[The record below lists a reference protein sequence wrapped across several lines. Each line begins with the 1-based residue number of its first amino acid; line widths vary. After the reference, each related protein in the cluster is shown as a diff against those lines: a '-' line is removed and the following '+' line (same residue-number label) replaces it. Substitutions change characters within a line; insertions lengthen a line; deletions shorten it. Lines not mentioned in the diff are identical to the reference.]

1 MKIGICNVPSER
13 WSFGEGMGRIL
24 VIGAKGMLGRDLVP
38 LLRNAFRESTLI
50 EWDIDEI
57 DIRNE
62 EETITK
68 IEAVQPA
75 IVINVAAYTDVD
87 GCESNAEE
95 AFAVNSNG
103 MKHIAKGARRCGAK
117 AVYLSTDYVFDGE
130 KGSPYVEEDPPHP
143 INLYGLSKWRGE
155 QATLEL
161 DRQGLVIRTQWLYG
175 KYGKNFVTTI
185 LRQVRERKVLTIVED
200 QIGSPTYTVDLSKAI
215 VALIRKG
222 ASGIFHVANRDSCSW
237 YEFGKT
243 ILHLTGMKEVKV
255 LPITSK
261 ELDRRAVRPSYSVL
275 STEKFSQTT
284 GIVLRPWVE
293 ALRDFLAQL
302 NGSERP

>member
-1 MKIGICNVPSER
+1 
-13 WSFGEGMGRIL
+13 MGRIL

-38 LLRNAFRESTLI
+38 VLRNAFRESTLF

-68 IEAVQPA
+68 IEAVQPTV
-75 IVINVAAYTDVD
+75 VINVAGYTDVD
-87 GCESNAEE
+87 GCESNEEE
-95 AFAVNSNG
+95 AFAVNANG
-103 MKHIAKGARRCGAK
+103 MKHIAKGAGRCGAK
-117 AVYLSTDYVFDGE
+117 AVYLSTDYVFDGK

-155 QATLEL
+155 QAALEL

-175 KYGKNFVTTI
+175 KYGKNFVTAI
-185 LRQVRERKVLTIVED
+185 LRQVREKKVLTIVED

-222 ASGIFHVANRDSCSW
+222 ASGVFHVANRDSCSW

-255 LPITSK
+255 LPISSK
-261 ELDRRAVRPSYSVL
+261 ELNRRAVRPSYSAL
-275 STEKFSQTT
+275 SSEKFTQTT